1 MHESVTGPDAGA
13 AALTGLIRTL
23 RDLDTDADDAV
34 LIDQIRLLEELK
46 SVAAAVQA
54 RVTAEFAAS
63 QRQAQLD
70 AGVPAE
76 RAERGI
82 AAQIGLARRLSHFQ
96 ARRYLGWAKILTTE
110 LPATFAE
117 LEAGKTTEW
126 RAMLLARETAWL
138 SREHR
143 AQVDAE
149 LAPQLEALGD
159 KRVETETKKA
169 AYRRDPT
176 GYVDRL
182 SHAANDRRVSL
193 RPAPDA
199 MTRLTALLPVAQGVA
214 VYAALGR
221 AADTHIASGDARGR
235 GQVMA
240 DTLVERVTGQAHA
253 DQVPVEINLVIDTDT
268 LLGNGTEPALIDG
281 VPIPA
286 GTARDLALHADAP
299 RWLRRLYTHPG
310 TGELIT
316 MDTRRRLFTKNQRK
330 FIALRDQTCR
340 TPWCDAPIRHTD
352 HINPAHRGGK
362 TSVPNGQGLCAACNF
377 AKQAPGWHAR
387 PGPAGIIDIVTPTGH
402 HYASRPPSLPR
413 TRRTRSPL
421 ERQIEIHLRR
431 HAA

>member
-1 MHESVTGPDAGA
+1 MHESVTGPDAGTT
-13 AALTGLIRTL
+13 ALTGLIRTL
-23 RDLDTDADDAV
+23 RDLDAGADDAV

-46 SVAAAVQA
+46 STASAVQA
-54 RVTAEFAAS
+54 RVTARFAAS

-82 AAQIGLARRLSHFQ
+82 AAQIGLARRISHFQ
-96 ARRYLGWAKILTTE
+96 ARRYLGWAKILTTD
-110 LPATFAE
+110 LPATLAE

-126 RAMLLARETAWL
+126 RAMLVARETAWL
-138 SREHR
+138 SREDR
-143 AQVDAE
+143 AAVDTE
-149 LAPQLEALGD
+149 IAPQLETLGD

-169 AYRRDPT
+169 AYRLDPT

-221 AADTHIASGDARGR
+221 DADTNIASGDSRGR

-240 DTLVERVTGQAHA
+240 DTLVERVTGQTHA
-253 DQVPVEINLVIDTDT
+253 SEVPVEINLVIDTDT

-281 VPIPA
+281 VPVPA
-286 GTARDLALHADAP
+286 ATARDLALRQDAP
-299 RWLRRLYTHPG
+299 RWLRRLYTQPAS
-310 TGELIT
+310 GELIS
-316 MDTRRRLFTKNQRK
+316 MDSKRRLFTTSQRK

-352 HINPAHRGGK
+352 HIHPAEHGGE
-362 TSVPNGQGLCAACNF
+362 TSVSNGAGLCAACNF
-377 AKQAPGWHAR
+377 AKQAPGWRAR
-387 PGPAGIIDIVTPTGH
+387 PGPGGRIDLITPTGH
-402 HYASRPPSLPR
+402 RYRSRPPALPR
-413 TRRTRSPL
+413 TRKRSPL